1 MKLTEQQLAQMF
13 KDSRKTAT
21 NDDVSS
27 ASDLYNSAAAS
38 DRRLAAVEKI
48 ADDSQL
54 SASYQ
59 IINQLQNWSTAIGSD
74 LQLSIKPTFSAAIG
88 ATISTTILKWL
99 KPSLATAAILTT
111 VYFVSPQIND
121 EVNTLQ
127 KPDQIMF
134 TSSFENNRDV
144 INNISFDDI
153 VTPAVKSD
161 NITKRNF
168 S

>member
-13 KDSRKTAT
+13 KNSRKTDIN
-21 NDDVSS
+21 NDDVPNE
-27 ASDLYNSAAAS
+27 SDLYSSTAAS
-38 DRRLAAVEKI
+38 DNRLAAVEKI

-59 IINQLQNWSTAIGSD
+59 IINQLHDWSVAIGTD
-74 LQLSIKPTFSAAIG
+74 IQLSIKPTFS
-88 ATISTTILKWL
+88 TTILNWL
-99 KPSLATAAILTT
+99 KPSLATAVILTT

-127 KPDQIMF
+127 KPDRIMF
-134 TSSFENNRDV
+134 TSSFEGNNDL
-144 INNISFDDI
+144 IKGASFDATI
-153 VTPAVKSD
+153 TTTVKPDRISR
-161 NITKRNF
+161 NNF

>member
-13 KDSRKTAT
+13 KNSRKTDI
-21 NDDVSS
+21 NDDVPSENN
-27 ASDLYNSAAAS
+27 LYGSTAAS
-38 DRRLAAVEKI
+38 DRRLTAVEKI

-59 IINQLQNWSTAIGSD
+59 IINQLQDWSTAMGTDI
-74 LQLSIKPTFSAAIG
+74 QLSIKPKFT
-88 ATISTTILKWL
+88 ATVLSWL

-111 VYFVSPQIND
+111 VYFVSPQLND

-127 KPDQIMF
+127 KPDRIMF
-134 TSSFENNRDV
+134 TSSFEDKNDV
-144 INNISFDDI
+144 INNVSFDDI
-153 VTPAVKSD
+153 ATPAVKSD
-161 NITKRNF
+161 NISKRNF